1 MFTLENKDGAA
12 VLAAGKTRLRISF
25 VTESIARV
33 IVTEGKKFSTKQSL
47 IVTATAKFTGYK
59 IQDAGEVFEI
69 STPALKLVVSKVTGA
84 ISYFDALAKSSGTG
98 ILPVQLSLPSK
109 ETGQAGS
116 LSHYCGDRLLVREP
130 ARGGKT
136 LVPKKVFRNIFKT
149 GAQTAAS
156 QSIDGAR
163 AAAAEFETVF
173 DRDAFEAKLEF
184 EFAPD
189 EAIFGLGSHEEGY
202 GNLRG
207 KERLLYQQNM
217 KIVVPYFVSTRGY
230 GVLLDCG
237 SLMTFRDGPDGAC
250 WWADVVDELDFYFI
264 GGGSFDAVTK
274 NLHELTGKAPMLPK
288 WAFGFAQSK
297 ERYVN
302 AKELVEVV
310 REYRRRKIP
319 LDLIV
324 LDWKSWPNGAG
335 WGQKNFDPLRFPDP
349 KALTDELHSLGARL
363 MVSIWPIMTGDCPNQ
378 RELSDRG
385 LMLGNQ
391 STYDAFSAEA
401 RKIYWSQ
408 AERGLFANGVD
419 AWWCDCTEPFE
430 ADWSGETKPE
440 PHARLLLNTE
450 ASKKYLDHAQINS
463 YSLLHSQGIYE
474 SQRSAEHQLGSVG
487 GSSERAELVLGA
499 PTTKRVI
506 NLTRSGYAGQHR
518 YATICW
524 NGDICA
530 TWQTLRNCI
539 PEGVNFCATGEPF
552 WTVDIGGFFINH
564 DPKLWFWRGDYSEG
578 CRGLTDMNALE
589 PDAKDTGCR
598 DLGFWELYTRWV
610 QYAAFLPMFRSHG
623 TDAAREI
630 WRFGDEGNIFY
641 DTIAKYIRL
650 RYQLIPYIYSL
661 AAKVTQHGTPMLRA
675 VALDFSHDE
684 KTHSLTDEFLFG
696 SALLICPVTTP
707 MYYEKNSQPIPA
719 ANKSREVYLPAGC
732 DWFDFW
738 TDEVHAGGQT
748 VTTAAPLETLPL
760 FVRAGSILP
769 LTEAMQFVDEIP
781 DAPYEIRIFC
791 GADGAFTLYEDA
803 GDGYDYEHGECALVD
818 LKWNDARGELTI
830 SERRGGFPQLVKE
843 REYKI
848 IFISPSGRR
857 AKVIRY
863 QGQQMQVSFD
873 SSRFN

>member
-1 MFTLENKDGAA
+1 MFTAEIKAGA
-12 VLAAGKTRLRISF
+12 VILTSGPKQIRLCF
-25 VTESIARV
+25 PFETIAR
-33 IVTEGKKFSTKQSL
+33 ITVTEGKAFQTKPSL
-47 IVTATAKFTGYK
+47 IVTADSAFTGFK
-59 IQDAGEVFEI
+59 FQETADTFEI
-69 STPALKLVVSKVTGA
+69 FTSALKLVISKASGA
-84 ISYFDALAKSSGTG
+84 IRYFDAAG
-98 ILPVQLSLPSK
+98 QLLLSEPS
-109 ETGQAGS
+109 
-116 LSHYCGDRLLVREP
+116 H
-130 ARGGKT
+130 GGKT
-136 LVPKKVFRNIFKT
+136 LTPKKVFRNVFKQ
-149 GAQTAAS
+149 GASVAAG

-163 AAAAEFETVF
+163 AAATEFETVF

-184 EFAPD
+184 QFASD

-237 SLMTFRDGPDGAC
+237 SLMTFSDGPNGAC

-264 GGGSFDAVTK
+264 AGGSFDAVTK

-310 REYRRRKIP
+310 REYRHRKIP

-349 KALTDELHSLGARL
+349 KALTDELHSLGAQL

-378 RELSDRG
+378 RELQERG

-391 STYDAFSAEA
+391 STYNAFLPEA
-401 RKIYWSQ
+401 REIYWRQ
-408 AERGLFANGVD
+408 AQQGLFAHGVD

-440 PHARLLLNTE
+440 PQPRLRLNTE
-450 ASKKYLDHAQINS
+450 AAKKYLDHGQINT
-463 YSLLHSQGIYE
+463 YSLPHSQGIYE
-474 SQRSAEHQLGSVG
+474 GQRRVTSA
-487 GSSERAELVLGA
+487 
-499 PTTKRVI
+499 KRVI

-518 YATICW
+518 YSTICW

-530 TWQTLRNCI
+530 TWQALRNCI

-552 WTVDIGGFFINH
+552 WTVDIGGFFINN
-564 DPKLWFWRGDYSEG
+564 DPKLWFWRGDYAEG

-589 PDAKDTGCR
+589 PDPKDTGCR

-630 WRFGDEGNIFY
+630 WRFGDEGNPFY
-641 DTIAKYIRL
+641 DAIAKFIRL

-661 AAKVTQHGTPMLRA
+661 AAQVTLKGTPMLRA
-675 VALDFSHDE
+675 VALDFPADV
-684 KTHSLTDEFLFG
+684 KTHDLTDEFLFG
-696 SALLICPVTTP
+696 PALLVCPVTTP
-707 MYYEKNSQPIPA
+707 MYYEKNSQPIINA
-719 ANKSREVYLPAGC
+719 KKCREVYLPAGAN
-732 DWFDFW
+732 WFDFW
-738 TDEVHAGGQT
+738 TEKFFDGGQT
-748 VTTAAPLETLPL
+748 ITADAPLEKMPL
-760 FVRAGSILP
+760 FVRAGSIVP
-769 LTEAMQFVDEIP
+769 MAEPMQFVDENP
-781 DAPYEIRIFC
+781 AAPYEIRIYC

-803 GDGYDYEHGECALVD
+803 GDGYDYERGEFALVRFA
-818 LKWNDARGELTI
+818 WNEARSELTI
-830 SERRGGFPQLVKE
+830 GARLGSFPGLITSREFRLV
-843 REYKI
+843 
-848 IFISPSGRR
+848 FISSAGREI
-857 AKVIRY
+857 KVVKY
-863 QGQQMQVSFD
+863 TGNEVTF
-873 SSRFN
+873 

>member
-1 MFTLENKDGAA
+1 MFTVENSADSVVLTDG
-12 VLAAGKTRLRISF
+12 KKRLRIIF
-25 VTESIARV
+25 VAEAVARV
-33 IVTEGKKFSTKQSL
+33 TVTEGKDFQTRPSL
-47 IVTATAKFTGYK
+47 IVTATSQFNGYK
-59 IQDAGEVFEI
+59 LSDAGESFKV
-69 STPALKLVVSKVTGA
+69 STSVLRLVVNKATGA
-84 ISYFDALAKSSGTG
+84 ISYFDATG
-98 ILPVQLSLPSK
+98 KLLLS
-109 ETGQAGS
+109 
-116 LSHYCGDRLLVREP
+116 EP

-136 LVPKKVFRNIFKT
+136 LTPKKIFRNAFKQGT
-149 GAQTAAS
+149 TIAAG

-163 AAAAEFETVF
+163 AAATEFETVF
-173 DRDAFEAKLEF
+173 DRDTFEGKLEF
-184 EFAPD
+184 QFAPD

-207 KERLLYQQNM
+207 KEQLLYQQNM

-264 GGGSFDAVTK
+264 AGGSFDVVTK
-274 NLHELTGKAPMLPK
+274 NLHELTGKTPMLPK

-302 AKELVEVV
+302 AQELVEVV

-335 WGQKNFDPLRFPDP
+335 WGQKNFDPVRFPDP
-349 KALTDELHSLGARL
+349 KALTEKLHSLGARL

-378 RELSDRG
+378 RELKERG

-391 STYDAFSAEA
+391 STYNAFSSEA
-401 RKIYWSQ
+401 REMYWAQ
-408 AERGLFANGVD
+408 AERGLFASGVD

-440 PHARLLLNTE
+440 PHPRLLLNTE
-450 ASKKYLDHAQINS
+450 ASKKHLDHGQINS

-474 SQRSAEHQLGSVG
+474 GQRRATSA
-487 GSSERAELVLGA
+487 
-499 PTTKRVI
+499 KRVV

-530 TWQTLRNCI
+530 TWQTLHNCI

-552 WTVDIGGFFINH
+552 WTVDIGGFFINN

-578 CRGLTDMNALE
+578 CRGLTDMSALE
-589 PDAKDTGCR
+589 PDPKDTGCR
-598 DLGFWELYTRWV
+598 DLGFWELYTRWL

-630 WRFGDEGNIFY
+630 WRFGDEGNPFY
-641 DTIAKYIRL
+641 DAIAKYIRL

-661 AAKVTQHGTPMLRA
+661 AAQVTLKGTPMLRA
-675 VALDFSHDE
+675 VALDFPADD
-684 KTHSLTDEFLFG
+684 KTHNLTDEFLFG
-696 SALLICPVTTP
+696 PALLVCPVTTP
-707 MYYEKNSQPIPA
+707 MYYEQNSQPIMDAP
-719 ANKSREVYLPAGC
+719 KSREVYLPSGAG
-732 DWFDFW
+732 WFDFW
-738 TDEVHAGGQT
+738 TDKIFDGGQT
-748 VTTAAPLETLPL
+748 ITATASLKTLPL

-769 LTEAMQFVDEIP
+769 MTEVMQFVDEKP
-781 DAPYEIRIFC
+781 AAPYEIRIYR

-803 GDGYDYEHGECALVD
+803 GDGYDYECGAFALVEFS
-818 LKWNDARGELTI
+818 WNEARAELTVGARRGNFSGLVAGREYRLVFISGRGHETKAVNYTGGELKI
-830 SERRGGFPQLVKE
+830 S
-843 REYKI
+843 
-848 IFISPSGRR
+848 
-857 AKVIRY
+857 A
-863 QGQQMQVSFD
+863 
-873 SSRFN
+873 

>member
-1 MFTLENKDGAA
+1 MFIAEKNSHAVILTDG
-12 VLAAGKTRLRISF
+12 VRQIRIAF
-25 VTESIARV
+25 VTESIAR
-33 IVTEGKKFSTKQSL
+33 ITVTEGKAFQTKPSL
-47 IVTATAKFTGYK
+47 IVTADSRFGEFQLAETG
-59 IQDAGEVFEI
+59 DDFEI
-69 STPALKLVVSKVTGA
+69 STPLLKLVVSKATGA
-84 ISYFDALAKSSGTG
+84 ISYFDSAEK
-98 ILPVQLSLPSK
+98 
-109 ETGQAGS
+109 
-116 LSHYCGDRLLVREP
+116 LLLREP
-130 ARGGKT
+130 ARGGKS
-136 LVPKKVFRNIFKT
+136 LAPKQVFRNVFKQ
-149 GAQTAAS
+149 GAAVAAG

-163 AAAAEFETVF
+163 AAATDFETVF

-184 EFAPD
+184 QFATD

-217 KIVVPYFVSTRGY
+217 KIVVPYFISTRGY

-264 GGGSFDAVTK
+264 AGGSFDAVTE
-274 NLHELTGKAPMLPK
+274 NLHVLTGKAPMLPK
-288 WAFGFAQSK
+288 WAFGFTQSK

-302 AKELVEVV
+302 AKELLEVV

-335 WGQKNFDPLRFPDP
+335 WGQKNFDPVRFPDP
-349 KALTDELHSLGARL
+349 RDLTDELHSLGAKL

-378 RELSDRG
+378 RELQERS

-391 STYDAFSAEA
+391 STYNAFSPEA
-401 RKIYWSQ
+401 REIYWRQ
-408 AERGLFANGVD
+408 AQQGLFANGVD

-440 PHARLLLNTE
+440 PQPRLELNTG
-450 ASKKYLDHAQINS
+450 AAKKYLDHGQINT
-463 YSLLHSQGIYE
+463 YSLPHSQGIYE
-474 SQRSAEHQLGSVG
+474 GQRGVTSA
-487 GSSERAELVLGA
+487 
-499 PTTKRVI
+499 KRVI

-552 WTVDIGGFFINH
+552 WTVDIGGFFINN

-589 PDAKDTGCR
+589 PDPKDIGCR

-630 WRFGDEGNIFY
+630 WRFGDEGNPFY
-641 DTIAKYIRL
+641 DTIAKFIRL

-661 AAKVTQHGTPMLRA
+661 AAQVTLKGTPMLRA
-675 VALDFSHDE
+675 VALDFPDDV

-696 SALLICPVTTP
+696 PAFLVAPVTTP
-707 MYYEKNSQPIPA
+707 MYYEKNSQRIA
-719 ANKSREVYLPAGC
+719 EAKKGREVYLPSGAN
-732 DWFDFW
+732 WFDFW
-738 TDEVHAGGQT
+738 TEKIFNGGQT
-748 VTTAAPLETLPL
+748 ITADAPLEKMPL

-769 LTEAMQFVDEIP
+769 ITEAMQFVDEKP
-781 DAPYEIRIFC
+781 NAPYEIRIYR
-791 GADGAFTLYEDA
+791 GADGAFALYEDA
-803 GDGYDYEHGECALVD
+803 GDGYGYERGESATVD
-818 LKWNDARGELTI
+818 LQWDDTLGELTL
-830 SERRGGFPQLVKE
+830 SERRGGFAKLVKE
-843 REYKI
+843 RDYKLI
-848 IFISPSGRR
+848 LISPRGRET
-857 AKVIRY
+857 KTIRY
-863 QGQQMQVSFD
+863 QGGKLLVSF
-873 SSRFN
+873 R